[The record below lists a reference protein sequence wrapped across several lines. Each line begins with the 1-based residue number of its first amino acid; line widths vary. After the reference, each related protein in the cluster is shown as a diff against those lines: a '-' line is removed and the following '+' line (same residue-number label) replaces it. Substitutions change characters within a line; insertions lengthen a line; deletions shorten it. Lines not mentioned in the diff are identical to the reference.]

1 MKLYASKCFIFPFKG
16 NCAMATNE
24 MCFSGEKTGISPELV
39 VPYTFCLFLILFILK
54 KMQTFHAKFLF
65 PGDGSLLL
73 AYLNLLGTK
82 GYAVVV
88 G

>member
-1 MKLYASKCFIFPFKG
+1 MLANVLFSHSKETEQWLQMKCV
-16 NCAMATNE
+16 
-24 MCFSGEKTGISPELV
+24 SPYTFCPDLA

-54 KMQTFHAKFLF
+54 KIQTFHAKFLF

-73 AYLNLLGTK
+73 AYPNLLGTK
-82 GYAVVV
+82 GYDVVV